1 MVHRKNARIFIY
13 LIIGFVKRKNS
24 PHIWFLCLFD
34 GIVVFGMLGISFKW
48 EETCLLHSKPTMWYT
63 AKNNRIIKGILCQV
77 ENVSV
82 FKLECQRKKI
92 QQYRQ
97 RYQHATHIANKHIKR
112 NYEHQILEFMRN
124 RKEFRT
130 QQRISEASNNI
141 ERTDRTTKN
150 KIFHGHIQ

>member
-1 MVHRKNARIFIY
+1 MPFAFKTDNVIY
-13 LIIGFVKRKNS
+13 SEKQSNYQRYF
-24 PHIWFLCLFD
+24 
-34 GIVVFGMLGISFKW
+34 
-48 EETCLLHSKPTMWYT
+48 
-63 AKNNRIIKGILCQV
+63 CQV

-141 ERTDRTTKN
+141 GRTDRTRKIKFSMVTYN
-150 KIFHGHIQ
+150 KRKFGKLLIIKYTWTFSN